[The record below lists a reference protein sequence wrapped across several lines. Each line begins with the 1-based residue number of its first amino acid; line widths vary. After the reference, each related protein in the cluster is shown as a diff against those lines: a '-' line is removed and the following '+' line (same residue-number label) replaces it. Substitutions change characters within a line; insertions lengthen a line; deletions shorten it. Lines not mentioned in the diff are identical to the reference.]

1 MPPLRPKESALAR
14 TGAPRTSILI
24 KPFKITRLHAHEG
37 GSDAPAPG
45 PAPPKEQVASPPPAA
60 AQAATEPPKPQVTSP
75 PPAAA
80 DAAAEPPKPQ
90 AAAAASEAPPAPEP
104 RKGSAFKGYVQQN
117 LVQPGR
123 TLQQLAGRKIYP
135 GSDERAL
142 SYLTGSLPGDFGW
155 DPLHL
160 ADTNDQDRLN
170 NAMSMEWL
178 SYAEVIHG
186 RWAMLGAVG
195 ALSPEI
201 LGKAGVIP
209 EETGLTWFQAGG
221 LDSTSNL
228 IAVPFTGPIPFQYW
242 TDKYVLLYT
251 MLVAMGFAETRRWQ
265 EYKQPGSVQ
274 KQFFLGLEKLTPPS
288 QQPAYPGGAFF
299 NFAGLGTKDEKKMF
313 ELKVKEIRNGR
324 LAMLA
329 FLGFM
334 VQAEVTHV
342 GPFQNLLDHINSPGA
357 QNLLSRLTS

>member
-1 MPPLRPKESALAR
+1 MPPLRPSPKETALVAK
-14 TGAPRTSILI
+14 PRTSILI

-37 GSDAPAPG
+37 ASADSSPG
-45 PAPPKEQVASPPPAA
+45 PAPPKEQQEQPPKEQVAPPPAA
-60 AQAATEPPKPQVTSP
+60 AQAA
-75 PPAAA
+75 
-80 DAAAEPPKPQ
+80 AEPTQPQ
-90 AAAAASEAPPAPEP
+90 AASQAPPAPEP
-104 RKGSAFKGYVQQN
+104 KKGSAFKGYVQQN
-117 LVQPGR
+117 FVQPGR
-123 TLQQLAGRKIYP
+123 TLQQQAGRKIYP

-186 RWAMLGAVG
+186 RWAMLGAAG
-195 ALSPEI
+195 ALSPEV

-209 EETGLTWFQAGG
+209 KETGLTWFQAGG
-221 LDSTSNL
+221 LDSSSNL

-242 TDKYVLLYT
+242 TDQYTLLFT

-265 EYKQPGSVQ
+265 EYKEPGSVQ

-288 QQPAYPGGAFF
+288 QQPAYPGGGFF
-299 NFAGLGTKDEKKMF
+299 NFAGLGAKDEKQMF

-357 QNLLSRLTS
+357 QNLLSRLTN